1 MSLYI
6 SIFMSIIIFSTIFYQ
21 RKLIKQ
27 LLVHQPIEIKFLIVI
42 VLLVLISVSIP
53 YFVIA
58 QNTISGGFY
67 KFEVI
72 LVLLIILYFIINYAI
87 THIKYLNCHKIVKS
101 KFSYWIGMAMTTS
114 SALLLSILL
123 SLRTFPISEGWY
135 SVYAKYINL
144 GKIPYVDFELLFM
157 PLYAY
162 FIAFVTKIF
171 GYDIIVLRVLGI
183 IIFVILAALMYAILA
198 KIFNPWIAVVAS
210 IVSIFYLQSEV
221 AQVFY
226 DYIRVFDLLTYAAT
240 LLLMLHMEKNFSF
253 NKKEKTNKISLF
265 IIVSGILASCA
276 LLIRQNSGAF
286 VVAYTIMLLTYNI
299 LFSKDKRNNIYFL
312 VQYIISMLIPIA
324 ILSLFLYSNGSL
336 NAFLNS
342 TVHSAIGSKGGVLTI
357 LFAWIPRWFNGM
369 YQQAGYFVL
378 FVLGIAISY
387 IFYEKFKSTKD
398 QRTKD
403 FSVALTFII
412 AIFSGVILCFYNPG
426 TSYVFK
432 ALTFKGMPNIVF
444 VIPVLVFLFEFLHL
458 LTIDKNDHQ
467 KLIWNIQLFTLTGMI
482 IAIGYGSG
490 TSAGLSEGQTAL
502 ALGLIVSLL
511 LMFSGNTFGT
521 PIRIIVILMTVSMS
535 LSIVS
540 SKIIIPY
547 SWWGLTESDMRQASD
562 QIDVPYMNDILV
574 STQTKH
580 GIETIV
586 SITNEHSAPGD
597 SIFAFPHIPI
607 FYLLTDRYPVT
618 FTLVQWF
625 DVASDAN
632 VVKDIERIKTNL
644 PKVIIH
650 TRINEVIMISHETL
664 FRNTEEKSGLRRMS
678 EALDLIEKE
687 NNYVLA
693 ASINIQNFPVDIY
706 YLDK

>member
-1 MSLYI
+1 M
-6 SIFMSIIIFSTIFYQ
+6 
-21 RKLIKQ
+21 
-27 LLVHQPIEIKFLIVI
+27 
-42 VLLVLISVSIP
+42 
-53 YFVIA
+53 
-58 QNTISGGFY
+58 
-67 KFEVI
+67 
-72 LVLLIILYFIINYAI
+72 
-87 THIKYLNCHKIVKS
+87 
-101 KFSYWIGMAMTTS
+101 
-114 SALLLSILL
+114 
-123 SLRTFPISEGWY
+123 
-135 SVYAKYINL
+135 
-144 GKIPYVDFELLFM
+144 FM
-157 PLYAY
+157 PLYTY
-162 FIAFVTKIF
+162 FIAFVTRIF
-171 GYDIIVLRVLGI
+171 GYDIIILRILGI
-183 IIFVILAALMYAILA
+183 IIFVILAALMYAIFA
-198 KIFNPWIAVVAS
+198 KLFNPWIAVVAS

-226 DYIRVFDLLTYAAT
+226 DYIKVFDLLTYAAT
-240 LLLMLHMEKNFSF
+240 LMLMLHIERNYSFKNRDSI
-253 NKKEKTNKISLF
+253 KKVSLF
-265 IIVSGILASCA
+265 IIVSGIFASCA

-286 VVAYTIMLLTYNI
+286 VVVYTIMLLTYNI
-299 LFSKDKRNNIYFL
+299 IYSKDKRNNVSYL
-312 VQYIISMLIPIA
+312 LQYIISMMIPIVM
-324 ILSLFLYSNGSL
+324 LSLFLFSNGSL

-342 TVHSAIGSKGGVLTI
+342 TVHSAIGSKGGMLTI
-357 LFAWIPRWFNGM
+357 LFAWIPRWFDGM

-387 IFYEKFKSTKD
+387 IFYEKFKPTKN

-403 FSVALTFII
+403 FAVALTFII

-426 TSYVFK
+426 SSYVFK
-432 ALTFKGMPNIVF
+432 ALSFKGMPNIVF

-458 LTIDKNDHQ
+458 LTIDKNDHH

-502 ALGLIVSLL
+502 ALGLIISLL
-511 LMFSGNTFGT
+511 LMFSSNAFGT

-540 SKIIIPY
+540 SKIVIPY
-547 SWWGLTESDMRQASD
+547 SWWGLTESDMRQASN

-574 STQTKH
+574 SAQTKH

-650 TRINEVIMISHETL
+650 TRINEIIMRSHETM
-664 FRNTEEKSGLRRMS
+664 FRNTAAESGLRKMS
-678 EALDLIEKE
+678 AALDLIESE

>member
-6 SIFMSIIIFSTIFYQ
+6 SIFISIIIFSTIFYQ
-21 RKLIKQ
+21 KKFINKLLI
-27 LLVHQPIEIKFLIVI
+27 HQPIEIKFLIVI
-42 VLLVLISVSIP
+42 ILLVSVSISIP

-58 QNTISGGFY
+58 QRNISGGFY

-72 LVLLIILYFIINYAI
+72 LILLIVLYFIINYAA
-87 THIKYLNCHKIVKS
+87 THIKYLNSRKMIKS

-157 PLYAY
+157 PLYTY

-171 GYDIIVLRVLGI
+171 GYDIIVLRILGI
-183 IIFVILAALMYAILA
+183 IIFVLLAALMYALFA
-198 KIFNPWIAVVAS
+198 KLFNPWIAVVTS
-210 IVSIFYLQSEV
+210 IASIFYLQSEV

-226 DYIRVFDLLTYAAT
+226 DYIRVFDLLTYLAT
-240 LLLMLHMEKNFSF
+240 LMLMIHVERNFSF
-253 NKKEKTNKISLF
+253 KKRDNVKKISLF
-265 IIVSGILASCA
+265 IIISGILASCA

-286 VVAYTIMLLTYNI
+286 VVVYTIMLLTYNI
-299 LFSKDKRNNIYFL
+299 FYSKDKRSNVNYL
-312 VQYIISMLIPIA
+312 LQYIISMMIPIV

-336 NAFLNS
+336 DAFLNS
-342 TVHSAIGSKGGVLTI
+342 TVHSAIGSKGGMLTI
-357 LFAWIPRWFNGM
+357 LFAWIPRWFDGM

-378 FVLGIAISY
+378 FVIGIAISY

-398 QRTKD
+398 QITKD
-403 FSVALTFII
+403 FAVALTFII
-412 AIFSGVILCFYNPG
+412 AIFCGVILCFYNPG

-432 ALTFKGMPNIVF
+432 ALIFKGMPNIVF

-458 LTIDKNDHQ
+458 LTIDKNDHS
-467 KLIWNIQLFTLTGMI
+467 KLIWNLKLFTLTGMI

-502 ALGLIVSLL
+502 ALGLIISLL
-511 LMFSGNTFGT
+511 LMFSSNTFGT

-547 SWWGLTESDMRQASD
+547 SWWGLTESDIRQASD
-562 QIDVPYMNDILV
+562 KIDVPYMNDILV
-574 STQTKH
+574 SAQTKH

-597 SIFAFPHIPI
+597 SIFAFPHVPI

-632 VVKDIERIKTNL
+632 VLKDIERIKTNL

-650 TRINEVIMISHETL
+650 TRINEVIMRSHETM
-664 FRNTEEKSGLRRMS
+664 FRDTAEESGLRRMS
-678 EALDLIEKE
+678 AALDLIEKE